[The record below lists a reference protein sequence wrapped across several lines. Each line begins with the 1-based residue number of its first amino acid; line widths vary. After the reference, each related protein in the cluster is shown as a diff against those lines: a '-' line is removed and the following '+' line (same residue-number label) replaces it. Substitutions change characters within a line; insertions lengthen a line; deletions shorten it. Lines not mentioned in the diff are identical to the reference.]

1 MATVKVKTE
10 DGISTYRVFKQT
22 KLIDSQESNHILTA
36 PKDGYIEVL
45 YGQYKVIDVSNKVI
59 PETIIERT
67 YFVKDNPDILAPDG
81 TVLLPSKKRFTNWCN
96 HITPY
101 PLQSFFRAVI
111 NDTLESYPDLND
123 NAIIPDWTQS
133 EIDAAMTNWENSQ
146 NQP

>member
-1 MATVKVKTE
+1 MKIKTE
-10 DGISTYRVFKQT
+10 NGISLYRIFKRT
-22 KLIDSQESNHILTA
+22 TLVDALEVSHMNNIVKE
-36 PKDGYIEVL
+36 GFIEVE
-45 YGQYKVIDVSNKVI
+45 YIQYKVIDSVNEVI
-59 PETIIERT
+59 PETVLTKT
-67 YFVKDNPDILAPDG
+67 YFVRDNPDILAPDG